1 MAAAEGTFELCL
13 QDYTEGPC
21 DKCAR
26 AHGGL
31 VQQGDSRGRLPEAG
45 ASWVQPQG
53 DTRSPEPPGG
63 QVSGPTVQGQ
73 ELRFDC
79 ADKGKPF

>member
-1 MAAAEGTFELCL
+1 M
-13 QDYTEGPC
+13 
-21 DKCAR
+21 
-26 AHGGL
+26 
-31 VQQGDSRGRLPEAG
+31 
-45 ASWVQPQG
+45 QPQG